1 MLVHVRLFS
10 HFRERLP
17 REAGGAA
24 TVDLPDG
31 ATVEHLLARLDIADR
46 VKLISIN
53 NEPESDRQRVLYDGD
68 AIQIFPP
75 VVGG

>member
-1 MLVHVRLFS
+1 MQVHVKLFS

-17 REAGGAA
+17 RETGGAA

-31 ATVEHLLARLDIADR
+31 ATVEDLLAHLSVAER

-53 NEPESDRQRVLYDGD
+53 NEPETDRQRALRDGD
-68 AIQIFPP
+68 AVQIFPP

>member
-1 MLVHVRLFS
+1 MLVHVKLFA

-17 REAGGAA
+17 REARGAA

-31 ATVEHLLARLDIADR
+31 ATVEHLLAHLGIAER
-46 VKLISIN
+46 VKLVSIN
-53 NEPESDRQRVLYDGD
+53 NKPETDRQRVLHDGD
-68 AIQIFPP
+68 AVQIFPP